1 MFVAIIIYFLQGSSS
16 SSSFIVISTT
26 YLSPLSLSLSLSL
39 SLFVLITPLMVF
51 AKLCSG
57 CASAMKRSFLVT
69 DGQRWWSDLEICRTA
84 VLPRDVGNSPREGEQ
99 KARRIENAE
108 PRVFWSS
115 SFAGVRPAIALS
127 RVTPTSTIYA

>member
-1 MFVAIIIYFLQGSSS
+1 MFIAIIICFLQGSPS

-26 YLSPLSLSLSLSL
+26 YLSPISLSLP
-39 SLFVLITPLMVF
+39 LFVLITPLMVF

>member
-1 MFVAIIIYFLQGSSS
+1 MFIAIIICFLQGSPS

-26 YLSPLSLSLSLSL
+26 YLPPISLSLP
-39 SLFVLITPLMVF
+39 LFVLITPLMVF

-84 VLPRDVGNSPREGEQ
+84 VLPRDVENSPREGEQ

>member
-1 MFVAIIIYFLQGSSS
+1 MSIAIIICFLQGSPS

-26 YLSPLSLSLSLSL
+26 YLSRISLSLP
-39 SLFVLITPLMVF
+39 LFVLITPLMVF
-51 AKLCSG
+51 AKLCNG